1 MKQVYP
7 VVLTPDES
15 GGYVVYVPDF
25 DVNTEGSSLADAI
38 DMARDAIAMTGCY
51 RQDTGE
57 ALPSPV
63 TLSPACAAPQLCALV
78 DVDFDAYRR
87 ANETR
92 VVRRN
97 VTLPSW
103 LNVEADKAGLN
114 VSKVLQDA
122 LKARLGIE

>member
-7 VVLTPDES
+7 VVLTPTQD
-15 GGYVVYVPDF
+15 GGYTVYAPDF
-25 DVNTEGSSLADAI
+25 DINTEGSSLPDAI

-51 RQDTGE
+51 RQDQGE
-57 ALPSPV
+57 ALPAPA
-63 TLSPACAAPQLCALV
+63 TLSPVCGPSDIRALI
-78 DVDFDAYRR
+78 DVDFAAYRR
-87 ANETR
+87 ANESR

-103 LNVEADKAGLN
+103 LNVEAERAGLN

-122 LKARLGIE
+122 LKSRLGID

>member
-7 VVLTPDES
+7 IVLTPAKK
-15 GGYVVYVPDF
+15 GYVVYVPDF
-25 DVNTEGSSLADAI
+25 EINTEGSSLADAI

-51 RQDTGE
+51 RQDHGE
-57 ALPSPV
+57 KLPVAASL
-63 TLSPACAAPQLCALV
+63 TPAYEPSQVCALV
-78 DVDFDAYRR
+78 DVDFSAYRR

-103 LNVEADKAGLN
+103 LNVEAENAGLN
-114 VSKVLQDA
+114 VSRVLQDA

>member
-1 MKQVYP
+1 MKEVYP
-7 VVLTPDES
+7 VIITPD
-15 GGYVVYVPDF
+15 GNGFFVVYSPDF
-25 DVNTEGSSLADAI
+25 DINTEGSTLADAL

-51 RQDTGE
+51 RQDTG
-57 ALPSPV
+57 ADLPGV
-63 TLSPACAAPQLCALV
+63 TSLSPAHDPQQICALI
-78 DVDFDAYRR
+78 DVDFDAYRK
-87 ANETR
+87 ANENR

-122 LKARLGIE
+122 LKDRLGLV

>member
-1 MKQVYP
+1 MKQVFP
-7 VVLTPDES
+7 IVLTPTKN
-15 GGYVVYVPDF
+15 GYVVYVPDF
-25 DVNTEGSSLADAI
+25 DINTEGDSLVDAL

-51 RQDTGE
+51 REDHGE
-57 ALPSPV
+57 KLPIAAALTP
-63 TLSPACAAPQLCALV
+63 TCGLQQLCALV
-78 DVDFDAYRR
+78 DVDFGAYRR

-114 VSKVLQDA
+114 VSRVLQDA
-122 LKARLGIE
+122 LKARLGID

>member
-1 MKQVYP
+1 MKQVYSII
-7 VVLTPDES
+7 LTPAKK
-15 GGYVVYVPDF
+15 GYVVYVPDF
-25 DVNTEGSSLADAI
+25 DINTEGNSLPDAI

-51 RQDTGE
+51 REDHGE
-57 ALPSPV
+57 ALPTPATLTPVCESPQV
-63 TLSPACAAPQLCALV
+63 CSLV
-78 DVDFDAYRR
+78 DVDFGAYRR

-114 VSKVLQDA
+114 VSRVLQDA
-122 LKARLGIE
+122 LKAQLGIE

>member
-7 VVLTPDES
+7 IILTPAKK
-15 GGYVVYVPDF
+15 GYVVYVPDF
-25 DVNTEGSSLADAI
+25 EINTEGNSLPDAI

-51 RQDTGE
+51 REDHGE
-57 ALPSPV
+57 ALPIPATLTPV
-63 TLSPACAAPQLCALV
+63 CNPPQFYSLV
-78 DVDFDAYRR
+78 DVDFGAYRR

-114 VSKVLQDA
+114 VSRVLQEA
-122 LKARLGIE
+122 LKVQLGLE

>member
-7 VVLTPDES
+7 IILTPVEE
-15 GGYVVYVPDF
+15 GYVVHVPDF
-25 DVNTEGSSLADAI
+25 DIDTQGSSISEAI
-38 DMARDAIAMTGCY
+38 DMARDAISLTGCY
-51 RQDTGE
+51 RQDQGE
-57 ALPSPV
+57 TLPTV
-63 TLSPACAAPQLCALV
+63 ATLNPACEPQELRTLV
-78 DVDFDAYRR
+78 DVDFDTYRR

-114 VSKVLQDA
+114 VSRVLQDA
-122 LKARLGIE
+122 LKAQLGIE

>member
-7 VVLTPDES
+7 IILTPAKK
-15 GGYVVYVPDF
+15 GYVVYVPDF
-25 DVNTEGSSLADAI
+25 DINTEGNSLADAL

-51 RQDTGE
+51 REDHGE
-57 ALPSPV
+57 ALPTAATLTPAFESPQV
-63 TLSPACAAPQLCALV
+63 CTLV
-78 DVDFDAYRR
+78 DVDFGAYRR

-114 VSKVLQDA
+114 VSRVLQEA
-122 LKARLGIE
+122 LKARLGID

>member
-1 MKQVYP
+1 MKYVFP
-7 VVLTPDES
+7 IILTPAAD
-15 GGYVVYVPDF
+15 GYVVYVPDF
-25 DVNTEGSSLADAI
+25 EINTEGNSLADAL

-51 RQDTGE
+51 REDHGE
-57 ALPSPV
+57 ALPAPA
-63 TLSPACAAPQLCALV
+63 TLTPICEPPQFCSLV
-78 DVDFDAYRR
+78 DVDFEAYRR
-87 ANETR
+87 TNETR

-114 VSKVLQDA
+114 VSRVLQEA

>member
-7 VVLTPDES
+7 IILSPAKK
-15 GGYVVYVPDF
+15 GYVVYVPDF
-25 DVNTEGSSLADAI
+25 DINTEGDSLSNALE
-38 DMARDAIAMTGCY
+38 MARDAIAMTGCY
-51 RQDTGE
+51 KEDHGQ
-57 ALPSPV
+57 ALPVVV
-63 TLSPACAAPQLCALV
+63 TLSPKCEAPQLCALV
-78 DVDFDAYRR
+78 DVDFAAYRR

-103 LNVEADKAGLN
+103 LNVEAENAGIN
-114 VSKVLQDA
+114 VSRVLQDA

>member
-1 MKQVYP
+1 MKYVYP
-7 VVLTPDES
+7 AILTPS
-15 GGYVVYVPDF
+15 SNGYVVYVPDF
-25 DVNTEGSSLADAI
+25 EINTEGNSLADAI

-51 RQDTGE
+51 REDHGE
-57 ALPSPV
+57 KLPVAATLTPV
-63 TLSPACAAPQLCALV
+63 CEPPQFCTLV
-78 DVDFDAYRR
+78 DVDFGAYRR

-114 VSKVLQDA
+114 VSRVLQDA

>member
-7 VVLTPDES
+7 VILTPAKK
-15 GGYVVYVPDF
+15 GYVVYVPDF
-25 DVNTEGSSLADAI
+25 DINTEGNSLPDAI

-51 RQDTGE
+51 REDHGE
-57 ALPSPV
+57 ALPTV
-63 TLSPACAAPQLCALV
+63 ATLNPACEPPLICALV
-78 DVDFDAYRR
+78 DVDFGAYRR

-114 VSKVLQDA
+114 VSRVLQEA
-122 LKARLGIE
+122 LKAQLGLE

>member
-7 VVLTPDES
+7 IILTPAKR
-15 GGYVVYVPDF
+15 GYVVYVPDF
-25 DVNTEGSSLADAI
+25 EINTEGNSLPDAI
-38 DMARDAIAMTGCY
+38 AMARDAIAMTACY
-51 RQDTGE
+51 REDHGE
-57 ALPSPV
+57 AIPAPA
-63 TLSPACAAPQLCALV
+63 TLSLACEQPQVCALV
-78 DVDFDAYRR
+78 DVDFAAYRR

-103 LNVEADKAGLN
+103 LNVEAEHAGLN
-114 VSKVLQDA
+114 VSRVLQEA